1 MKIEM
6 KSNFN
11 MESLKIIVIFS
22 ADFLDNC
29 FTTTNAHGEKEEECT
44 KIFAQGNSDGKKGKL
59 FQNDTCRLN
68 RQVLG

>member
-1 MKIEM
+1 M

-11 MESLKIIVIFS
+11 MESLKIILIFS

-29 FTTTNAHGEKEEECT
+29 FTTTNAHEKEEECT

-59 FQNDTCRLN
+59 FQKVTCRLN